1 MRSSPTKKG
10 CFTTKLRLNG
20 SVYTSDRRIAVSV
33 FQPSEGM
40 RLKRVRPVR
49 GLTAFFAVVVLLH
62 AIAAQPAAACE
73 HRHASSAQ
81 ARSDLMADHD
91 SAGGSNCDGQQA
103 PVKDDHNADC
113 LRLCL
118 SMTGCATAAF
128 VSEQT
133 LAGTA
138 GRHAGLP
145 PSIAQ
150 SYPTRS
156 DAPDRPPPRA

>member
-33 FQPSEGM
+33 FQLSEGM

-73 HRHASSAQ
+73 HRHAPSAPASSN
-81 ARSDLMADHD
+81 MVTDHV
-91 SAGGSNCDGQQA
+91 SGGGSDCDEPLP
-103 PVKDDHNADC
+103 PVRGDHNADC
-113 LRLCL
+113 LRVCL
-118 SMTGCATAAF
+118 AMAGCSAPAF
-128 VSEQT
+128 VTEQT
-133 LAGTA
+133 LAGTV
-138 GRHAGLP
+138 RQHAGLP
-145 PSIAQ
+145 LSIAE
-150 SYPTRS
+150 SPPSRS
-156 DAPDRPPPRA
+156 DAPDRPPPRV